1 MNTLLVVENP
11 SRWPIAIPGVAV
23 IAARNYLA
31 SAEGVAPA
39 GTRVFNLCRS
49 YRYQTLGYYV
59 SLLATAR
66 GHRVLP
72 SVSTLQ
78 DLRSTAMVRVVSEQL
93 DALIQRS
100 LEPLRAETFE
110 LSVYFGR
117 NLAKRHDRLARAL
130 FNAMPAPLLRASFRR
145 EATEPARWRL
155 ESIRPI
161 PVAEVPDSHRDFVVE
176 QARAFLGRGERR
188 RAEKAYRYD
197 LAILVDPG
205 EVEPPS
211 NERALRAFER
221 AAAAV
226 ELRTDRIGFDDI
238 GRIAEYDALFV
249 RATTAV
255 SHPTWRI
262 ARRAAAEGLVVIDD
276 PESIVRA
283 SSKIFLA
290 EAFARAGVPA
300 PRSIVLSKRDD
311 LERAA
316 ETVGL
321 PCVVKEPDSSFSR
334 GVHKARDRAELEKL
348 VRTSL
353 ERSELVLLQTYT
365 PSAFDWRVGVL
376 EGRPL
381 YAARYHMSPGHW
393 QVVRTLQSGTRRSG
407 RVDCIDLNDVPA
419 AVQDAAVRAAAVIG
433 DGLYGVDLKELADG
447 SVVVIEVNDNPSID
461 AGYEDRL
468 LKGDL
473 YLRIMQSFRRRLDRL
488 RRPHEGP

>member
-1 MNTLLVVENP
+1 M
-11 SRWPIAIPGVAV
+11 
-23 IAARNYLA
+23 
-31 SAEGVAPA
+31 
-39 GTRVFNLCRS
+39 
-49 YRYQTLGYYV
+49 
-59 SLLATAR
+59 
-66 GHRVLP
+66 
-72 SVSTLQ
+72 
-78 DLRSTAMVRVVSEQL
+78 
-93 DALIQRS
+93 
-100 LEPLRAETFE
+100 
-110 LSVYFGR
+110 
-117 NLAKRHDRLARAL
+117 
-130 FNAMPAPLLRASFRR
+130 
-145 EATEPARWRL
+145 
-155 ESIRPI
+155 
-161 PVAEVPDSHRDFVVE
+161 
-176 QARAFLGRGERR
+176 GRGERR
-188 RAEKAYRYD
+188 RPEKAFRYD
-197 LAILVDPG
+197 IAILVDPS
-205 EVEPPS
+205 ETEPPS

-221 AAAAV
+221 AAATV
-226 ELRTDRIGFDDI
+226 ELRADRIGFDDI

-311 LERAA
+311 LDRAA

-334 GVHKARDRAELEKL
+334 GVHKARDRDELEKL
-348 VRTSL
+348 VRASL
-353 ERSELVLLQTYT
+353 DRSELVLLQTYT

-407 RVDCIDLNDVPA
+407 RVDCIDLQEVPEP
-419 AVQDAAVRAAAVIG
+419 VKDAAVRAAAVIG

-473 YLRIMQSFRRRLDRL
+473 YLQIMQSFRRRLDRL